1 MSFVRRFLRIA
12 LRLKRQKAAT
22 EFLPEIRSSLDSE
35 LASEEWI
42 KIRPVPGPGM
52 LGLTEQIVLAMLV
65 VRRRPSIMFEI
76 GTYLGATSALL
87 AVNSPPD
94 ARVYTL
100 DLQPTK
106 EGRATKFPQTAKSVT
121 VGSSRVG
128 ELFRNSP
135 SGHKIVQLFGDSAT
149 YDFSPYFGR
158 MDLVFVD
165 GNHQYDNVKA
175 DSYNALKLMAPRG
188 MIIWHDY
195 ETEYGADVVR
205 CLNEL
210 GLSLPLRR
218 IRDTRFVIYTTG
230 EVGW

>member
-1 MSFVRRFLRIA
+1 MSFARRFLRIA
-12 LRLKRQKAAT
+12 LRLKGQKAAT
-22 EFLPEIRSSLDSE
+22 EFLPEIRSPLDSE
-35 LASEEWI
+35 LVPDEWI
-42 KIRPVPGPGM
+42 KIRPIPGPGM
-52 LGLTEQIVLAMLV
+52 LRLVEQVVLATIV

-76 GTYLGATSALL
+76 GTYLGASSVLL
-87 AVNSPPD
+87 AANCLPH

-106 EGRATKFPQTAKSVT
+106 EGRATKFPQTAKSIT
-121 VGSSRVG
+121 VGSPRVG

-135 SGHKIVQLFGDSAT
+135 FSHKIVQLFGDSAT

-175 DSYNALKLMAPRG
+175 DSYNALKLMPPRG

-195 ETEYGADVVR
+195 ETEYGPDVVR

-218 IRDTRFVIYTTG
+218 IRDTRFVTYTKG